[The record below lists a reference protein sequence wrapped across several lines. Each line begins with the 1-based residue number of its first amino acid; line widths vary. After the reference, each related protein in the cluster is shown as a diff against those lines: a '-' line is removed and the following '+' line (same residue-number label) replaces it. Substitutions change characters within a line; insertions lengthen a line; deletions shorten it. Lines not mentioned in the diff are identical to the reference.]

1 MAVRQTGTNR
11 QSSVGIFSSKIKCGD
26 CGSWYGSKVWHS
38 NSKYRRVV
46 WQCNH
51 KFDGGEKCGT
61 PHLDEETIKALF
73 VKAVNI
79 LTTEKDEIAAN
90 FHAIKGRLFDTA
102 ELDTE
107 QSRLQEELNVVAG
120 LIQQCIDENAH
131 VALDQT
137 EYQARYDGLAE
148 RFDRT
153 KARLDEVGN
162 AITEK
167 QAKKEQ
173 IERFLAELERQ
184 DGVSTEFDEN
194 LWYSLV
200 DFVTVF
206 NKEDIRFTFKNGT
219 EIKV

>member
-1 MAVRQTGTNR
+1 M
-11 QSSVGIFSSKIKCGD
+11 
-26 CGSWYGSKVWHS
+26 
-38 NSKYRRVV
+38 
-46 WQCNH
+46 
-51 KFDGGEKCGT
+51 GE
-61 PHLDEETIKALF
+61 LE
-73 VKAVNI
+73 
-79 LTTEKDEIAAN
+79 
-90 FHAIKGRLFDTA
+90 
-102 ELDTE
+102 TE
-107 QSRLQEELNVVAG
+107 QSQLQEELNVVAE
-120 LIQQCIDENAH
+120 LIQQCVSENAH

-184 DGVSTEFDEN
+184 DGMATEFDEEQ
-194 LWYSLV
+194 WYSLV

-206 NKEDIRFTFKNGT
+206 NKEDIRFTFKDGT

>member
-1 MAVRQTGTNR
+1 MPSGTGCP
-11 QSSVGIFSSKIKCGD
+11 SKDLRLLYFC
-26 CGSWYGSKVWHS
+26 V
-38 NSKYRRVV
+38 
-46 WQCNH
+46 
-51 KFDGGEKCGT
+51 
-61 PHLDEETIKALF
+61 L
-73 VKAVNI
+73 KAVNI

-102 ELDTE
+102 ELETE

-120 LIQQCIDENAH
+120 MIQQCIDENAH

-148 RFDRT
+148 RFDRM

-167 QAKKEQ
+167 QAKREQ

-184 DGVSTEFDEN
+184 DGVATEFDEN

-219 EIKV
+219 EIKA

>member
-1 MAVRQTGTNR
+1 MPTSLRGDVRKEFI
-11 QSSVGIFSSKIKCGD
+11 GILILKQNND
-26 CGSWYGSKVWHS
+26 
-38 NSKYRRVV
+38 
-46 WQCNH
+46 
-51 KFDGGEKCGT
+51 T
-61 PHLDEETIKALF
+61 PLKRH
-73 VKAVNI
+73 
-79 LTTEKDEIAAN
+79 
-90 FHAIKGRLFDTA
+90 
-102 ELDTE
+102 
-107 QSRLQEELNVVAG
+107 QEELNVMAG
-120 LIQQCIDENAH
+120 LIQQCVSENAH

-167 QAKKEQ
+167 LAKVEQ
-173 IERFLAELERQ
+173 IGRFLAELERQ
-184 DGVSTEFDEN
+184 DGVATEFDEEQ
-194 LWYSLV
+194 WYSLV

>member
-1 MAVRQTGTNR
+1 M
-11 QSSVGIFSSKIKCGD
+11 
-26 CGSWYGSKVWHS
+26 
-38 NSKYRRVV
+38 V

-90 FHAIKGRLFDTA
+90 FHSIKGRLFDTA
-102 ELDTE
+102 ELEAE

-137 EYQARYDGLAE
+137 EYQTRYDGLTE

-162 AITEK
+162 VITEK

-184 DGVSTEFDEN
+184 DGLAIEFDEN

-206 NKEDIRFTFKNGT
+206 NKEDVRFTFKDGT